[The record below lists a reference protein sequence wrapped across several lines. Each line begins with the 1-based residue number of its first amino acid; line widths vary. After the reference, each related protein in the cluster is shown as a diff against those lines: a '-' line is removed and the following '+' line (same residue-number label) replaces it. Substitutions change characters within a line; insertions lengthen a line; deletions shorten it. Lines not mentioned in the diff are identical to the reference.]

1 MIRARAA
8 TPASAATAA
17 AAAVA
22 AALALTGC
30 ATASQGRD
38 VVAVVQD
45 EQGRQAAV
53 EAAKDGENADAAL
66 SHAAEGRTAPT
77 EPPR

>member
-1 MIRARAA
+1 MIRATAA
-8 TPASAATAA
+8 TAATAA
-17 AAAVA
+17 AATLVL
-22 AALALTGC
+22 ALALTGC
-30 ATASQGRD
+30 ATASQSRD

-53 EAAKDGENADAAL
+53 EAAKDGESADAAL
-66 SHAAEGRTAPT
+66 SHASEARAAPT